1 MNTNS
6 SEEIFLFPLEGSN
19 QQKLMYNI
27 EECLVQMDQKGFP
40 TEYVYIQGKRL
51 LQLEKTAWLL
61 WVFCI

>member
-1 MNTNS
+1 
-6 SEEIFLFPLEGSN
+6 
-19 QQKLMYNI
+19 MYNI

-40 TEYVYIQGKRL
+40 TEYVYIQEKRL